1 MNQFICS
8 IQYPYTER
16 ILHHH
21 KLYEIRTK
29 IPKDMKTGDRIFVVE
44 SNSHGKIRFHFLV
57 GDIIEIEPRLAWS
70 RYHFLLGI
78 PYNKFMK
85 YVEGRDKIFLIEIT
99 NLSNTFYHFSVSDL
113 GFKRAPNW
121 FYKWR

>member
-8 IQYPYTER
+8 IKYPYTKY
-16 ILHHH
+16 ILQHH

-44 SNSHGKIRFHFLV
+44 SGSHGQIPFHFLV
-57 GDIIEIEPRLAWS
+57 GNIIEIEPKLAWQ
-70 RYHFLLGI
+70 RYHLLLGI
-78 PYNKFMK
+78 PIEDFKL
-85 YVEGRDKIFLIEIT
+85 YVDGKDKIYLIEIT
-99 NLSNTFYHFSVSDL
+99 NLYNLYYCLSVSDF
-113 GFKRAPNW
+113 GFSRAPNW